1 MENII
6 IQLYKRLQCIQVFYF
21 IIIFYPNNNIGS
33 KTPFILLLYNGSF
46 YIQHFFLSFLS
57 IVCLNNSLYFIG
69 SPKQTNT
76 NLGSGLISPRENL
89 NVSQKETHPKN
100 SNDRKFGLSSIA
112 NEPGIIL
119 FTEI

>member
-1 MENII
+1 
-6 IQLYKRLQCIQVFYF
+6 
-21 IIIFYPNNNIGS
+21 
-33 KTPFILLLYNGSF
+33 
-46 YIQHFFLSFLS
+46 LS